1 MSNLRCLEINTNTY
15 YWSPLTNKSFND
27 WDYINI
33 HIGEKKKK
41 SLKRNAQTIT
51 GEFCKLL
58 KAVIKSYLTGPRADV
73 TSWIYFLSYQEALQ
87 ETLNI
92 WCFSLPSRA
101 INVIGKG
108 CSQEQQV
115 SDVSAKWTPNDP
127 SVVLYSPSS

>member
-1 MSNLRCLEINTNTY
+1 MLLNSKEE
-15 YWSPLTNKSFND
+15 KSFND
-27 WDYINI
+27 LDYE
-33 HIGEKKKK
+33 HQYEKTWNVKPLQ
-41 SLKRNAQTIT
+41 SIT
-51 GEFCKLL
+51 GQFCKPL

-108 CSQEQQV
+108 CSQEQWV
-115 SDVSAKWTPNDP
+115 SDVCQMESKW
-127 SVVLYSPSS
+127 SFCGSEFRVLRNWQPRVSDLNTAQ